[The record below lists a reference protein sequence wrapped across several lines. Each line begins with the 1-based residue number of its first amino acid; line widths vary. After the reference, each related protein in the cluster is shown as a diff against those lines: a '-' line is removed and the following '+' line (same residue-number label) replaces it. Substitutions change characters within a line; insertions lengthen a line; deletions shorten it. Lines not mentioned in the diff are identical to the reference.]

1 MTRLQIEKLL
11 ENAVAEALGLRR
23 EVTSHRRTPR
33 GRTAGVRRTKST
45 PPKVQRRA

>member
-23 EVTSHRRTPR
+23 DVTSHRRAPR
-33 GRTAGVRRTKST
+33 GRAASLRRVKAA

>member
-23 EVTSHRRTPR
+23 GVTSHRRMLR
-33 GRTAGVRRTKST
+33 GRAASVRRSKPVT
-45 PPKVQRRA
+45 PPAQRHA